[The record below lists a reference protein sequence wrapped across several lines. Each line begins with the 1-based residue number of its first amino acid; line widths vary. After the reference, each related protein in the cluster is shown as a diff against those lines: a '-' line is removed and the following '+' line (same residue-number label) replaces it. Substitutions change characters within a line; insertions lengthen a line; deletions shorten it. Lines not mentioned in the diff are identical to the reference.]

1 MACSR
6 GKQEPSSYWRPS
18 TDFLWWQQ
26 ESTSTKACW
35 LLKENTRNKI
45 WVLLRNAGI
54 SVHVVVPSLISGKTW
69 IGMTLILKGMT
80 GKTNYECK
88 VDLGM
93 NTFTNLFY
101 SFSFLWMLKY
111 NIIKKNQ
118 RIISTSI
125 KQKV

>member
-1 MACSR
+1 M
-6 GKQEPSSYWRPS
+6 
-18 TDFLWWQQ
+18 
-26 ESTSTKACW
+26 
-35 LLKENTRNKI
+35 
-45 WVLLRNAGI
+45 
-54 SVHVVVPSLISGKTW
+54 VPSLIYGKTL
-69 IGMTLILKGMT
+69 IAMTLILKGMP

-101 SFSFLWMLKY
+101 SFSFLRMLKY

-118 RIISTSI
+118 RIISISI